1 MIETIYQAFL
11 ACNEVCTDSRAC
23 QEGNLF
29 VCLKGE
35 NFDGNNFAEKA
46 VEMGC
51 KYVLTS
57 RKELLTSDE
66 STNRLKLRL
75 SESRSNVYIDYAE
88 REQLHEM
95 RSIE

>member
-1 MIETIYQAFL
+1 MIETIYQAYL
-11 ACNEVCTDSRAC
+11 ACNGVCTDSRAC

-57 RKELLTSDE
+57 RKDLLTSDE
-66 STNRLKLRL
+66 SLNRGIDESTNRL
-75 SESRSNVYIDYAE
+75 IDSPNH
-88 REQLHEM
+88 Q
-95 RSIE
+95 ITD